1 MGNVENK
8 RILKNTIYLYIRTIV
23 TLLVSL
29 YTSRVFLEA
38 LGIVD
43 LGIYNVVGGVVVML
57 SFLNTM
63 MTAGTQRFLS
73 YELGCN
79 NSKDNLIK
87 LFSML
92 FYIHF
97 LVAILLFILAE
108 TIGIWFFYHK
118 LVIPTDR
125 LDAAMWVYQF
135 SILSSIV
142 TITQVPY
149 NASIVAHEKLDVFAY
164 IAIIQTVAKL
174 LVIYAIMVIDC
185 DRLKLISFLNFVII
199 IFITFVYRFYCR
211 KKFEECVLV
220 YTRDL
225 SLFKSLV
232 TYSSWNFVGA
242 FSNVLADQGVNILSN
257 IFFGPAIN
265 ASRAIS
271 VQVKSALVSF
281 VSNFQMAAN
290 PQIIKSYAGKDYVY
304 MRDLIVNS
312 SKYSFLLLFFF
323 SFPIILETKYILSLW
338 LGNIPEYSISFCK
351 LILINACIDCLSSP
365 LVTAVQATGNIK
377 TYQIIVGVL
386 IMSILPVSY
395 IALRAVHNPEIPFV
409 ISIVISLLLVYIRIR
424 LVEYT
429 VKFSIIC
436 QFRKMLIRLIMV
448 LILPIASACTFINI
462 MDYGTR
468 RFIFSFAVSI
478 LTMLI
483 STYFIGLN
491 NFEKKYV
498 KKYVVNKLVK
508 KKKKQI

>member
-1 MGNVENK
+1 M
-8 RILKNTIYLYIRTIV
+8 
-23 TLLVSL
+23 
-29 YTSRVFLEA
+29 
-38 LGIVD
+38 
-43 LGIYNVVGGVVVML
+43 
-57 SFLNTM
+57 
-63 MTAGTQRFLS
+63 
-73 YELGCN
+73 
-79 NSKDNLIK
+79 
-87 LFSML
+87 
-92 FYIHF
+92 
-97 LVAILLFILAE
+97 
-108 TIGIWFFYHK
+108 
-118 LVIPTDR
+118 
-125 LDAAMWVYQF
+125 
-135 SILSSIV
+135 
-142 TITQVPY
+142 
-149 NASIVAHEKLDVFAY
+149 
-164 IAIIQTVAKL
+164 
-174 LVIYAIMVIDC
+174 
-185 DRLKLISFLNFVII
+185 
-199 IFITFVYRFYCR
+199 
-211 KKFEECVLV
+211 
-220 YTRDL
+220 
-225 SLFKSLV
+225 
-232 TYSSWNFVGA
+232 
-242 FSNVLADQGVNILSN
+242 LADQGVNILSN

-468 RFIFSFAVSI
+468 RFI
-478 LTMLI
+478 
-483 STYFIGLN
+483 
-491 NFEKKYV
+491 
-498 KKYVVNKLVK
+498 
-508 KKKKQI
+508 